1 MIFMV
6 KMVEQMNASTVDEMI
21 GMRTSPNKK
30 RDRLILLS
38 VGWVPFLELLQ
49 DADLYLAR
57 VAVLWYSP
65 DDLHCHSF
73 IRHGV
78 NGLHDFS
85 KCPLTKKPDSAICE

>member
-1 MIFMV
+1 
-6 KMVEQMNASTVDEMI
+6 
-21 GMRTSPNKK
+21 MRTSPNKK

-78 NGLHDFS
+78 NRPPRLFQMS
-85 KCPLTKKPDSAICE
+85 PDQEAGQCDL